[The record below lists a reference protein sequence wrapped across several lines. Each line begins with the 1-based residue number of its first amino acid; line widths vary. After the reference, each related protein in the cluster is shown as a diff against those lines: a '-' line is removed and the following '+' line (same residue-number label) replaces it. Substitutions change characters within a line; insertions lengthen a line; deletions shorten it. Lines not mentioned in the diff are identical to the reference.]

1 VTLQRAGTPAVVVTT
16 TAFETLARHEAHT
29 LGMETLPLLVV
40 DHPLDGEPAERIEI
54 RAARAAGQLLARLG
68 APPPAG

>member
-1 VTLQRAGTPAVVVTT
+1 MVVTT

-29 LGMETLPLLVV
+29 LGMEDLPLLVV
-40 DHPLDGEPAERIEI
+40 DHPLGGEPRERIEI
-54 RAARAAGQLLARLG
+54 RAARAAGQLLTRLG